1 MDMAQQ
7 ILFTQDI
14 AATLDEVLS
23 GYVYDRLFVL
33 TDEIRV
39 GDACRF
45 SLQARLWL
53 RPDISISNPTIHI
66 RHSTHWHRCG
76 RS

>member
-23 GYVYDRLFVL
+23 GYVYDL
-33 TDEIRV
+33 
-39 GDACRF
+39 
-45 SLQARLWL
+45 SL
-53 RPDISISNPTIHI
+53 IHI
-66 RHSTHWHRCG
+66 
-76 RS
+76 